1 MSLLKHPFMPL
12 AMLAVAV
19 LALLSLPLRLPIG
32 PNYWDLY
39 TYVDTA
45 YRMNLGQIPHVDFFV
60 PVGSLGYALYA
71 FVAKAFPAGQTLL
84 AVQYAI
90 LIVALPLMAVVVHDA
105 ARRSRAE
112 ALALAI
118 PFVIFA
124 LIPINGQALYP
135 SPGFDGYGNYN
146 RHIALLLYVLS
157 ANLLFVENRAKAAVI
172 AVLLLA
178 AMFMV
183 KVTGF
188 VVGALLV
195 AHALLAGRL
204 SLRWG
209 AIIAAAVGLGLGIL
223 QWRTGLVS
231 AYVADIAGLV
241 GANTGSLLPRIFT
254 VLSTKLDV
262 IAPASALVLALC
274 WRTRADWMPDAKA
287 AITERSLAAVYNLLN
302 ADWLWLLSLL
312 LAGAIFETQNTGS
325 HEFILI
331 WPALLRLFRTVP
343 LSLEP
348 RHAALLA
355 LIAATALPTPVSVI
369 HRAARA
375 IASAPGYE
383 SVSAPLLGPF
393 GRVSGKREIMQ
404 QSRAL
409 LAHYPA
415 ERAAYES
422 FARQNVLPS
431 YIMFSE
437 IDFQV
442 SWLVSTQQAAEA
454 ILAYEKAD
462 NRVFKRIVTFDFVDP
477 LPAIL
482 GREPLKDLSIGNDP
496 ERTLMKLDARA
507 KAEIASAD
515 AVLLPLCPVLNSR
528 IAIANA
534 YAPLLQGRRLVALT
548 PCFNMLVRE

>member
-1 MSLLKHPFMPL
+1 MSLLRHPFAPL
-12 AMLAVAV
+12 ALLAAAV

-45 YRMNLGQIPHVDFFV
+45 YRWNLGQIPHVDFFV

-71 FVAKAFPAGQTLL
+71 LVTKAFPAAHTLL

-146 RHIALLLYVLS
+146 RHIALLLYVLA
-157 ANLLFVENRAKAAVI
+157 ANLLFVEDRAKAAVI
-172 AVLLLA
+172 AVVLLA

-195 AHALLAGRL
+195 AHAVLAGRL
-204 SLRWG
+204 SLRW
-209 AIIAAAVGLGLGIL
+209 AAIAAALVAAMLGIV

-231 AYVADIAGLV
+231 AYVADIVQLV

-262 IAPASALVLALC
+262 IAPAGALVLALC
-274 WRTRADWMPDAKA
+274 WKTRMDWIADLKA
-287 AITERSLAAVYNLLN
+287 VITERSLPALQNLLN
-302 ADWLWLLSLL
+302 ADWLWLLSLI
-312 LAGAIFETQNTGS
+312 LAGAVFETQNTGS

-331 WPALLRLFRTVP
+331 WPALLLLFRTIP

-355 LIAATALPTPVSVI
+355 LIAAAALPTPVSVI

-383 SVSAPLLGPF
+383 AVPAPLLGPL
-393 GRVSGKREIMQ
+393 GRVSAKREIML

-409 LAHYPA
+409 LAHYPS

-422 FARQNVLPS
+422 FAKRNVLPS
-431 YIMFSE
+431 YILFSE
-437 IDFQV
+437 IDFQI

-454 ILAYEKAD
+454 VLAYEKA
-462 NRVFKRIVTFDFVDP
+462 NYRFFKRIVTFDFVDP
-477 LPAIL
+477 LPVIL
-482 GREPLKDLSIGNDP
+482 GREPLKDMSIGNDP
-496 ERTLMKLDARA
+496 ERTLMKLDERA

-534 YAPLLQGRRLVALT
+534 YAPSLQGRRLVALT